1 MLRKYFFKALI
12 GASIIY
18 LIDFILFFPMY
29 TNQTF
34 NDNTT
39 LKKNF
44 LNNLKC
50 VINLEDKFSQNL
62 LLILNSFEWI
72 PRMNIYS

>member
-39 LKKNF
+39 FKKKLF
-44 LNNLKC
+44 KQFEMC
-50 VINLEDKFSQNL
+50 DKSWGQVFSQ
-62 LLILNSFEWI
+62 STF
-72 PRMNIYS
+72 NIK